1 VGEAS
6 IRESEASLL
15 MAKTNLDYTVIR
27 SPDDGV
33 IIERR
38 VAVGQTV
45 TMVPGFNAPGLFL
58 IVKDSRQVQVW
69 ASVHEADIAYIHPGA
84 PVQFTVNA
92 CLDES
97 FEGQVAQVR
106 QSPTK
111 QGDAVTYTVVVVA
124 GNVGKL
130 LPDMTANLQ
139 FVVDRRP
146 NVLLI
151 SNDVLRSLPQTRKA
165 DQIQTTA
172 PPDVLGQPADAD
184 AKAETE
190 VSLARRAIRLWN
202 ERKANRRLWVKDG
215 GLVRPVEV
223 QLGASNGLMT
233 EIMGNNVT
241 EGMEVVWGEACMTQG
256 R

>member
-1 VGEAS
+1 MGEAAVQ
-6 IRESEASLL
+6 ESEASLR

-38 VAVGQTV
+38 VAIGQTV

-58 IVKDSRQVQVW
+58 IVKDSPQVQVW
-69 ASVHEADIAYIHPGA
+69 ASVNEADIAYIHPGA

-106 QSPTK
+106 QSPTR

-124 GNVGKL
+124 SNLGRL

-151 SNDVLRSLPQTRKA
+151 PNDALQWPPQPQTA
-165 DQIQTTA
+165 DQNPDDGADRRPRPAGRRKRQRANGAVAGPQGDQT
-172 PPDVLGQPADAD
+172 L
-184 AKAETE
+184 E
-190 VSLARRAIRLWN
+190 
-202 ERKANRRLWVKDG
+202 
-215 GLVRPVEV
+215 
-223 QLGASNGLMT
+223 
-233 EIMGNNVT
+233 
-241 EGMEVVWGEACMTQG
+241 
-256 R
+256 